1 MNHVMSYEY
10 INSTREKLGHF
21 REQTYVPTKS
31 KFGETV
37 KSAAAKKI
45 IPNERVIPKM
55 NSNPWTF
62 FLLYITAMSIVGIN

>member
-1 MNHVMSYEY
+1 MNHVISYEHF
-10 INSTREKLGHF
+10 NSTRVKLGHF

-45 IPNERVIPKM
+45 IPKDRVIPNI

-62 FLLYITAMSIVGIN
+62 FLLYITAISIVGIN